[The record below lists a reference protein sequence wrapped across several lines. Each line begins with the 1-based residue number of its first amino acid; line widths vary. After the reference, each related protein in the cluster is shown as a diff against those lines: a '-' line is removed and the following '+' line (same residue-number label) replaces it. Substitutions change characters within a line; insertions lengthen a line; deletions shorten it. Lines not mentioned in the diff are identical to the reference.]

1 MRTFVACVL
10 CALAPLAAGAL
21 AAGKNLEELIEG
33 RFTAMGTNRVKPGQ
47 PAERIFCRFTG
58 RRVDAR
64 VLSLA
69 GRCATADQ
77 SARVTMDFTVDVP
90 GRRYGMRI
98 EMDMGALHGYARSYR
113 YEGVATG
120 HAWTFT
126 APFDLDG
133 KAYVSTFRVAL
144 QADDIG
150 SITETVAA
158 RDSGE
163 ETILIE
169 LRIRRE

>member
-1 MRTFVACVL
+1 MAGAL
-10 CALAPLAAGAL
+10 CALAPLVASAP
-21 AAGKNLEELIEG
+21 AAGKTLEELIEG
-33 RFTAMGTNRVKPGQ
+33 RFTAMGTNRLKPGL

-77 SARVTMDFTVDVP
+77 SARVTMAFTIDVP
-90 GRRYGMRI
+90 GHRYGMQI
-98 EMDMGALHGYARSYR
+98 EMDMSALHGYARTYR

-120 HAWTFT
+120 RAWTFT

-144 QADDIG
+144 HADDIG
-150 SITETVAA
+150 SITETVVA
-158 RDSGE
+158 RDGSE
-163 ETILIE
+163 EAILIE
-169 LRIRRE
+169 LRFRRE